1 MSPVSI
7 EKSHRRSYIGPVIVF
22 RHRTIIRGGGE
33 GGREKQNE
41 TKRKNGTRRTVYAT
55 RGCQFVKTARHSPNT
70 NNFKTRDDVA
80 TMTFCESSDEK
91 ASPAKLTP
99 YRKAIDNLDNDRKWQ
114 TDTAVGKR
122 IGLYK
127 LSGELGK
134 GNFSQVKTGYH
145 ELTKGGVF
153 IKSKKLG
160 QFPSTSRL
168 PWQQGKITINN
179 TLVRIIF
186 LLFEVIETYTK
197 YYLIMEHAAAGELFK
212 RLISEGRMHESEA
225 KNIFAQIVLA
235 VKHLHDRKIVHRDIK
250 AENVFLSSR
259 GVAKLGDFGFSITV
273 SNDEKL
279 ETFCGSPPYA
289 APELFLDQ
297 RYVGRPV
304 DVWSLGVLLF
314 FMTTATM
321 PFIGDN
327 MAGLRR
333 SILAGQVDPPSWM
346 SESLASLIG
355 SMLNTSPDDRFG
367 VDQVLKSDWLR
378 EASAYQSR
386 FNNNSVYG
394 HWCAYPTVVQA
405 TADGCATAELT
416 DTEANARRLLESLGI
431 SKGML
436 DEHCSRGSRSN
447 VVATYRIVVN
457 RLLQQRRLMGQQ
469 HQSMSSSSSTTG
481 AANRKPIKTKS
492 RLCAIT

>member
-1 MSPVSI
+1 MPKLCWRKPV
-7 EKSHRRSYIGPVIVF
+7 R
-22 RHRTIIRGGGE
+22 
-33 GGREKQNE
+33 
-41 TKRKNGTRRTVYAT
+41 
-55 RGCQFVKTARHSPNT
+55 
-70 NNFKTRDDVA
+70 TRDDVT
-80 TMTFCESSDEK
+80 TMTLCESSEEK
-91 ASPAKLTP
+91 ASPTKLTA

-145 ELTKGGVF
+145 ELTKERVA
-153 IKSKKLG
+153 IKILDKTKLTAKAKKML
-160 QFPSTSRL
+160 SREISVMESIHH
-168 PWQQGKITINN
+168 QNVI
-179 TLVRIIF
+179 R
-186 LLFEVIETYTK
+186 LFEVIETYTK

-225 KNIFAQIVLA
+225 KNIFSQIVLA
-235 VKHLHDRKIVHRDIK
+235 VKHLHDRNIVHRDIK

-273 SNDEKL
+273 SNGEKL

-289 APELFLDQ
+289 APELFLDE

-321 PFIGDN
+321 PFLGDN

-333 SILAGQVDPPSWM
+333 SILAGHVNSPACM
-346 SESLASLIG
+346 SQLLKSLIE
-355 SMLNTSPDDRFG
+355 SMLNTSPEHRFDI
-367 VDQVLKSDWLR
+367 DQVLKSDWLR
-378 EASAYQSR
+378 EASAYQIR

-394 HWCAYPTVVQA
+394 QWCAYPTA
-405 TADGCATAELT
+405 AGTAELT
-416 DTEANARRLLESLGI
+416 DTESNARRALEVLGI
-431 SKGML
+431 TEAML
-436 DEHCSRGSRSN
+436 DEHSSRGSRSN

-457 RLLQQRRLMGQQ
+457 RLLQQRRLMGQHHHMQ
-469 HQSMSSSSSTTG
+469 HQNSTMQHPQTASG
-481 AANRKPIKTKS
+481 RKPTKTKS

>member
-1 MSPVSI
+1 MPKLCWRKPV
-7 EKSHRRSYIGPVIVF
+7 R
-22 RHRTIIRGGGE
+22 
-33 GGREKQNE
+33 
-41 TKRKNGTRRTVYAT
+41 
-55 RGCQFVKTARHSPNT
+55 
-70 NNFKTRDDVA
+70 TRDDVT
-80 TMTFCESSDEK
+80 TMTLCESSEEK
-91 ASPAKLTP
+91 ASPTKLTA

-145 ELTKGGVF
+145 ELTKERVA
-153 IKSKKLG
+153 IKILDKTKLTAKAKKML
-160 QFPSTSRL
+160 SREISVMESIHH
-168 PWQQGKITINN
+168 QNVI
-179 TLVRIIF
+179 R
-186 LLFEVIETYTK
+186 LFEVIETYTK

-225 KNIFAQIVLA
+225 KNIFSQIVLA
-235 VKHLHDRKIVHRDIK
+235 VKHLHDRNIVHRDIK

-289 APELFLDQ
+289 APELFLDE

-321 PFIGDN
+321 PFLGDN

-333 SILAGQVDPPSWM
+333 SILAGHVNSPACM
-346 SESLASLIG
+346 SQLLKSLIE
-355 SMLNTSPDDRFG
+355 SMLNTSPEHRFDI
-367 VDQVLKSDWLR
+367 DQVLKSDWLR
-378 EASAYQSR
+378 EASAYQIR

-394 HWCAYPTVVQA
+394 QWCAYPTA
-405 TADGCATAELT
+405 AGTEIT
-416 DTEANARRLLESLGI
+416 DTESNARRALEVLGI
-431 SKGML
+431 TEAML
-436 DEHCSRGSRSN
+436 EEHSSRGSRSN

-469 HQSMSSSSSTTG
+469 HHMQHQNSTMQHPQTASG
-481 AANRKPIKTKS
+481 RKPTKTKS

>member
-1 MSPVSI
+1 
-7 EKSHRRSYIGPVIVF
+7 
-22 RHRTIIRGGGE
+22 
-33 GGREKQNE
+33 
-41 TKRKNGTRRTVYAT
+41 
-55 RGCQFVKTARHSPNT
+55 
-70 NNFKTRDDVA
+70 
-80 TMTFCESSDEK
+80 MTLCESSEEK
-91 ASPAKLTP
+91 ASPTKLTA

-145 ELTKGGVF
+145 ELTKERVA
-153 IKSKKLG
+153 IKILDKTKLTAKAKKML
-160 QFPSTSRL
+160 SREISVMESIHH
-168 PWQQGKITINN
+168 QNVI
-179 TLVRIIF
+179 R
-186 LLFEVIETYTK
+186 LFEVIETYTK

-225 KNIFAQIVLA
+225 KNIFSQIVLA
-235 VKHLHDRKIVHRDIK
+235 VKHLHDLNIVHRDIK

-273 SNDEKL
+273 SNSEKL

-289 APELFLDQ
+289 APELFLDE

-321 PFIGDN
+321 PFLGDN

-333 SILAGQVDPPSWM
+333 SILAGHVNSPAYM
-346 SESLASLIG
+346 SQLLKSLIE
-355 SMLNTSPDDRFG
+355 SMLNTSPEHRFDI
-367 VDQVLKSDWLR
+367 DQVLKSDWLR
-378 EASAYQSR
+378 EASAYQIR

-394 HWCAYPTVVQA
+394 QWCAFPTA
-405 TADGCATAELT
+405 AGDELT
-416 DTEANARRLLESLGI
+416 DTETNARRALEGLGI
-431 SKGML
+431 TETML
-436 DEHCSRGSRSN
+436 DEHSSRGSRSN

-469 HQSMSSSSSTTG
+469 HHMQHQNSTMQHPQTASG
-481 AANRKPIKTKS
+481 RKPTKTKS
-492 RLCAIT
+492 RMCAIT